1 MSNLLE
7 IAKEVI
13 IKNHKKNMAIDFNT
27 LWTKTASQAKIK
39 DAKDE
44 DMIAEFYMELLQ
56 DPNFIKTNDNEWTLK
71 QFHTFQEVEQM
82 SAINFKTEE
91 FEIGEENYQEFM
103 SKYEISELKHKGR
116 NSETTSLDL
125 DSLDATDEDDVDSV
139 DLDDDDG
146 MSDLDV
152 DDDFSESDDE

>member
-13 IKNHKKNMAIDFNT
+13 SNNNKKNKAIDFNT
-27 LWTKTASQAKIK
+27 LWSKTAAQAKIK
-39 DAKDE
+39 NTSDD
-44 DMIAEFYMELLQ
+44 DTIAEFYMELLQ
-56 DPNFIKTNDNEWTLK
+56 DPDFIKTNENQWTLK
-71 QFHTFQEVEQM
+71 QFHTYSEVEQM
-82 SAINFKTEE
+82 SANNYKTEE

-125 DSLDATDEDDVDSV
+125 EGLERGDDD
-139 DLDDDDG
+139 DDTMLDDDD
-146 MSDLDV
+146 DL
-152 DDDFSESDDE
+152 SDDGDFNSSDEE

>member
-7 IAKEVI
+7 IAKNVI
-13 IKNHKKNMAIDFNT
+13 IKDHKKNKAIDFNT
-27 LWTKTASQAKIK
+27 LWNKTASQAKIK
-39 DAKDE
+39 DPSDE
-44 DMIAEFYMELLQ
+44 DMVAEFYMELLQ

-71 QFHTFQEVEQM
+71 QFHTYSEVEQM
-82 SAINFKTEE
+82 SGNNFKTEE

-125 DSLDATDEDDVDSV
+125 ESLENQDDDETEEMLEEEDVAE
-139 DLDDDDG
+139 LPDDDDFDG
-146 MSDLDV
+146 
-152 DDDFSESDDE
+152 SEEE

>member
-1 MSNLLE
+1 MMTNLLE

-13 IKNHKKNMAIDFNT
+13 INNHKKNKAIDFNT
-27 LWTKTASQAKIK
+27 LWSKTAAQAKIK
-39 DAKDE
+39 NTSDD

-71 QFHTFQEVEQM
+71 QFHTYSEVEQM
-82 SAINFKTEE
+82 SASNYKTEE

-125 DSLDATDEDDVDSV
+125 EGLDQ
-139 DLDDDDG
+139 
-146 MSDLDV
+146 V
-152 DDDFSESDDE
+152 DDDEETDELLADDDELPDDGDFDGSDE

>member
-1 MSNLLE
+1 MINLLE

-13 IKNHKKNMAIDFNT
+13 INNHKKNKAIDFNT
-27 LWTKTASQAKIK
+27 LWSKTAAQAKIK
-39 DAKDE
+39 NASDD
-44 DMIAEFYMELLQ
+44 DMVAEFYMELLQ

-71 QFHTFQEVEQM
+71 QFHTYSEVEQM
-82 SAINFKTEE
+82 SANNYKTEE

-125 DSLDATDEDDVDSV
+125 ESLDQDDEDEDDI
-139 DLDDDDG
+139 LDDDELPDDSEFDG
-146 MSDLDV
+146 SD
-152 DDDFSESDDE
+152 EQ

>member
-13 IKNHKKNMAIDFNT
+13 INNHKKNKAIDFNT
-27 LWTKTASQAKIK
+27 LWTKTAAQAKIK
-39 DAKDE
+39 DTKDE
-44 DMIAEFYMELLQ
+44 DAIAEFYMELLQ
-56 DPNFIKTNDNEWTLK
+56 DPNFIKTSDNEWTLK

-82 SAINFKTEE
+82 SANNFKTEE

-125 DSLDATDEDDVDSV
+125 DSLDGDGEEDETDEMIDDEDI
-139 DLDDDDG
+139 
-146 MSDLDV
+146 SDLP
-152 DDDFSESDDE
+152 DDDFDDSEE